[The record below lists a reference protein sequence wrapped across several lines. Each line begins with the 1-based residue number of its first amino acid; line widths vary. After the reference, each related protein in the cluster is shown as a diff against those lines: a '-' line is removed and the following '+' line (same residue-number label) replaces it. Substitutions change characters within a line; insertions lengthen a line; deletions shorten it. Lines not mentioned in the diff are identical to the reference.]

1 MEIPSNLRF
10 PYIFDGSCLLC
21 GGGRYSGP
29 HAAVVAPPPL
39 LPYAAAAAHGQVTA
53 ASATASFRGG
63 LSAQM
68 KNGT

>member
-10 PYIFDGSCLLC
+10 IYIFDGSCLLC

-29 HAAVVAPPPL
+29 HAA
-39 LPYAAAAAHGQVTA
+39 AAAALGRLTA
-53 ASATASFRGG
+53 AAATASFRGG